1 MKIFYKTPAGV
12 SVGAP
17 VVHVNPM
24 QLVILLLMQVE
35 PVIGIALYSANAILH
50 GDDVWEIV
58 QESFI

>member
-1 MKIFYKTPAGV
+1 
-12 SVGAP
+12 
-17 VVHVNPM
+17 M

-50 GDDVWEIV
+50 GDDVWEMV